1 MIVVHKLDV
10 WSYWLVCELTSFV
23 IIKCSCCLNCTVFR
37 LQLCQEMDMH
47 TFGMLQMAANYMN
60 SSGNLQRNIGLEIAG
75 EFTRFIALTV
85 ASRYIFFV
93 MRNCHCFLYV
103 LNDGVACYCTFV
115 FSL

>member
-1 MIVVHKLDV
+1 
-10 WSYWLVCELTSFV
+10 
-23 IIKCSCCLNCTVFR
+23 
-37 LQLCQEMDMH
+37 MH